1 MRRICP
7 RGYTM
12 RNGICSESSPSKKPI
27 HHNIQKGKQDWDNM
41 IGEYHSS
48 ECCYPPNPGNCGGA
62 QYLVNIHCNQWEGYW
77 YGISQFSPTCGSCS
91 IPDYEQMILSCG
103 LSDPDSMSQVGN
115 DCGDTK
121 WCPCICT
128 AADIP
133 PGEPG
138 ACEGPPLKSTAPPK
152 LDFRR
157 GGKVRR
163 RRRR

>member
-91 IPDYEQMILSCG
+91 IPDYEQMILSC
-103 LSDPDSMSQVGN
+103 
-115 DCGDTK
+115 
-121 WCPCICT
+121 
-128 AADIP
+128 
-133 PGEPG
+133 
-138 ACEGPPLKSTAPPK
+138 
-152 LDFRR
+152 
-157 GGKVRR
+157 
-163 RRRR
+163 